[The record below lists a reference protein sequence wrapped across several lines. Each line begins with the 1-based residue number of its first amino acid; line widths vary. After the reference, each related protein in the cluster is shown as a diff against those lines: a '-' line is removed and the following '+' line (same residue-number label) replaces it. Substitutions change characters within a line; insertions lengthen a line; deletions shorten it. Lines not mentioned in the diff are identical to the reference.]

1 MSGLVTNET
10 GRVVAS
16 LGEEVNGRRHARTE
30 LAIGSE
36 QSSLYV
42 LARSHRPDGPP
53 LEVRIDGTPVGAF
66 PASGDPVLSWRELTL
81 PRGAG
86 SATSSVTLSSS
97 GSAMDA
103 WSLGVDY
110 TTGGGDQLS
119 IDGGDTWSTDRIG
132 HLHLAPARYVVR
144 ARVETAADPQPPA
157 HSWEDRQHP
166 MVQAFVDQLPA
177 EALTS
182 SDPLTT
188 ARALSTW
195 VCRSWRYRNTSEATQ
210 YTPWDPPTIL
220 SWGAREQGH
229 AGNLPVVMCVHYA
242 LVLTAACQALGIP
255 ARCAVLTGSVN
266 GFDGH
271 FVTEVWSERLGRWVM
286 LDPTFDVV
294 VDTPDGPA
302 DLKTIRDLGPE
313 VRHHVVA
320 GPGIEERLA
329 MPSQRLWF
337 EENLLRGVCF
347 RNRSLWPRSDFLSR
361 PDLTPPGHGSSSYTE
376 LDLVWDEQCRDNGF
390 GMFRYFGG
398 VEWFDA
404 PPAAAKAPA
413 KVPAKVT
420 ADAD

>member
-1 MSGLVTNET
+1 
-10 GRVVAS
+10 
-16 LGEEVNGRRHARTE
+16 
-30 LAIGSE
+30 
-36 QSSLYV
+36 
-42 LARSHRPDGPP
+42 
-53 LEVRIDGTPVGAF
+53 
-66 PASGDPVLSWRELTL
+66 
-81 PRGAG
+81 
-86 SATSSVTLSSS
+86 
-97 GSAMDA
+97 
-103 WSLGVDY
+103 
-110 TTGGGDQLS
+110 
-119 IDGGDTWSTDRIG
+119 
-132 HLHLAPARYVVR
+132 
-144 ARVETAADPQPPA
+144 
-157 HSWEDRQHP
+157 

-286 LDPTFDVV
+286 LDPTFDIVV
-294 VDTPDGPA
+294 GTPDGPA
-302 DLKTIRDLGPE
+302 DLKTIRDLGTE

-361 PDLTPPGHGSSSYTE
+361 PDLTPPGHGSSSYAE
-376 LDLVWDEQCRDNGF
+376 LDLVWDERCRDNGF

-404 PPAAAKAPA
+404 PPPAAT
-413 KVPAKVT
+413 VPAKVT

>member
-30 LAIGSE
+30 LAIGAE
-36 QSSLYV
+36 QASLYV
-42 LARSHRPDGPP
+42 LARSHRADGPP

-66 PASGDPVLSWRELTL
+66 PASGDPVLTWRELTL

-97 GSAMDA
+97 GRAMDA

-144 ARVETAADPQPPA
+144 ARVETAEDPQPPA

-166 MVQAFVDQLPA
+166 MVQAFADQLPA
-177 EALTS
+177 EALAS

-271 FVTEVWSERLGRWVM
+271 FVTEVWSEQLGRWVM
-286 LDPTFDVV
+286 LDPTFDVAV
-294 VDTPDGPA
+294 VTPDGPA
-302 DLKTIRDLGPE
+302 DLNTIRDLGTE

-376 LDLVWDEQCRDNGF
+376 LDLVWDERCRDNGF

-404 PPAAAKAPA
+404 PPA
-413 KVPAKVT
+413 VPAKVT
-420 ADAD
+420 LDAH

>member
-1 MSGLVTNET
+1 
-10 GRVVAS
+10 
-16 LGEEVNGRRHARTE
+16 
-30 LAIGSE
+30 
-36 QSSLYV
+36 
-42 LARSHRPDGPP
+42 
-53 LEVRIDGTPVGAF
+53 
-66 PASGDPVLSWRELTL
+66 
-81 PRGAG
+81 
-86 SATSSVTLSSS
+86 
-97 GSAMDA
+97 
-103 WSLGVDY
+103 
-110 TTGGGDQLS
+110 
-119 IDGGDTWSTDRIG
+119 
-132 HLHLAPARYVVR
+132 
-144 ARVETAADPQPPA
+144 
-157 HSWEDRQHP
+157 

-177 EALTS
+177 EALAS

-294 VDTPDGPA
+294 VITPNGPA
-302 DLKTIRDLGPE
+302 GLNTIRDLGTE
-313 VRHHVVA
+313 VRHHLVA
-320 GPGIEERLA
+320 GHGIEERLA

-337 EENLLRGVCF
+337 EENLLKGVCF

-361 PDLTPPGHGSSSYTE
+361 PDLTPPGHGSASYTE
-376 LDLVWDEQCRDNGF
+376 LDLVWDERCRDNGF
-390 GMFRYFGG
+390 GMFRYFGA
-398 VEWFDA
+398 VEWFEA
-404 PPAAAKAPA
+404 PPAMR
-413 KVPAKVT
+413 AKVT
-420 ADAD
+420 VDAH